1 MNNSTEALG
10 FETAELPEYI
20 AWTSLVLCS
29 IILFVGILGNL
40 LVIIVIL
47 TSKVLRSSTNLFLL
61 NLSIADLLV
70 LAICTSS
77 SLVEIVTRSDKWIL
91 GKVHTYTFK
100 PRTFGVFL
108 SHRCLIIQPCK
119 GNYSLLLPF
128 KQVYAIYLIMMR
140 TTVRRCNGK
149 KLDVLGFL
157 KVKIRFRIT
166 RLQKKSLPVFNL
178 RNSQ

>member
-91 GKVHTYTFK
+91 GKVHILK
-100 PRTFGVFL
+100 PRTSVFFCHTVVWSYDRATKIITTINQ
-108 SHRCLIIQPCK
+108 SHACSTTML
-119 GNYSLLLPF
+119 
-128 KQVYAIYLIMMR
+128 R
-140 TTVRRCNGK
+140 TIVRRCTGK

-157 KVKIRFRIT
+157 KVKIRFRMT
-166 RLQKKSLPVFNL
+166 RLQKKSLHVFNL
-178 RNSQ
+178 WNSQ

>member
-1 MNNSTEALG
+1 MDRTVAASQFSKDLQRIMNNSTEALG

-91 GKVHTYTFK
+91 GKVHILK
-100 PRTFGVFL
+100 PRTSGFFSVIPLYRGAF
-108 SHRCLIIQPCK
+108 CQF
-119 GNYSLLLPF
+119 PF
-128 KQVYAIYLIMMR
+128 RWIY
-140 TTVRRCNGK
+140 
-149 KLDVLGFL
+149 
-157 KVKIRFRIT
+157 
-166 RLQKKSLPVFNL
+166 
-178 RNSQ
+178 

>member
-91 GKVHTYTFK
+91 GKVHILK
-100 PRTFGVFL
+100 PRTSAFFPSYRCTEVCFASFL
-108 SHRCLIIQPCK
+108 SGGFTTMAGINTPERKLAK
-119 GNYSLLLPF
+119 
-128 KQVYAIYLIMMR
+128 R
-140 TTVRRCNGK
+140 TTVYCTDPDFGVQQFVLL
-149 KLDVLGFL
+149 KLFHLYYQHKWNLQTVATNEFL
-157 KVKIRFRIT
+157 
-166 RLQKKSLPVFNL
+166 
-178 RNSQ
+178 

>member
-1 MNNSTEALG
+1 MNNSTEAQG

-91 GKVHTYTFK
+91 GKVHILM
-100 PRTFGVFL
+100 PRTSVFFCHTVVW
-108 SHRCLIIQPCK
+108 SYDRATKIINTFNQ
-119 GNYSLLLPF
+119 S
-128 KQVYAIYLIMMR
+128 
-140 TTVRRCNGK
+140 
-149 KLDVLGFL
+149 KLDLLDYNAENDRKSVQWKKKMYILGFL
-157 KVKIRFRIT
+157 KVEIRFRIT
-166 RLQKKSLPVFNL
+166 RFTKEIFT
-178 RNSQ
+178 RF

>member
-1 MNNSTEALG
+1 MDRTVAASQFSKDLQRIMNNSTEALG

-91 GKVHTYTFK
+91 GKVHMYT
-100 PRTFGVFL
+100 
-108 SHRCLIIQPCK
+108 
-119 GNYSLLLPF
+119 
-128 KQVYAIYLIMMR
+128 
-140 TTVRRCNGK
+140 
-149 KLDVLGFL
+149 
-157 KVKIRFRIT
+157 
-166 RLQKKSLPVFNL
+166 
-178 RNSQ
+178 

>member
-91 GKVHTYTFK
+91 GKVHILM
-100 PRTFGVFL
+100 PRTSVF
-108 SHRCLIIQPCK
+108 SCH
-119 GNYSLLLPF
+119 
-128 KQVYAIYLIMMR
+128 
-140 TTVRRCNGK
+140 TV
-149 KLDVLGFL
+149 V
-157 KVKIRFRIT
+157 
-166 RLQKKSLPVFNL
+166 
-178 RNSQ
+178 

>member
-91 GKVHTYTFK
+91 GKVHILK
-100 PRTFGVFL
+100 PRTSGFFSVIPLYRGAF
-108 SHRCLIIQPCK
+108 CQF
-119 GNYSLLLPF
+119 PF
-128 KQVYAIYLIMMR
+128 RWIYYYGSNESTGKETGKTHLCALFEH
-140 TTVRRCNGK
+140 TTVQR
-149 KLDVLGFL
+149 KL
-157 KVKIRFRIT
+157 
-166 RLQKKSLPVFNL
+166 
-178 RNSQ
+178 

>member
-91 GKVHTYTFK
+91 GKVHILK
-100 PRTFGVFL
+100 PRTSVCFFCHTVV
-108 SHRCLIIQPCK
+108 RTYDRATKIITTCSSFNK
-119 GNYSLLLPF
+119 SKLGLLN
-128 KQVYAIYLIMMR
+128 
-140 TTVRRCNGK
+140 CNAENDRKSVQWK
-149 KLDVLGFL
+149 KKDVLGFL

-166 RLQKKSLPVFNL
+166 RLQKKSLTVFNL
-178 RNSQ
+178 